1 MREVVLVD
9 AVRTPLGRR
18 NGALRE
24 VHPVTL
30 GAHALSALL
39 ERNSLAPEHVEH
51 LVWGCVGQVSEQAF
65 NIARNTWLHLGYP
78 VETAATSID
87 FQCGSGQQ
95 SIHIAA
101 AMVGSGQYDVVV
113 AGGVESM
120 SRVPMGTSLAGGAPF
135 TPEIM
140 AKHNIIHQGMSSD
153 KIAKQ
158 WDIPREE
165 LDRYSALSHQKAA
178 QATANGWF
186 KNEIAPIQGLDDA
199 GAPIEVST
207 DQGIRENIS
216 LEKMGTLK
224 PAFGE
229 DGVTTA
235 GNSSQITDGAAAI
248 LVTTAERAKAL
259 GLAPRAR
266 IVAATTVGSDPHLM
280 LTGPV
285 AATRKVLEKAGKS
298 IHDMDHVEIN
308 EAFATVVMMW
318 KREIGPEM
326 DRVNPHGGAIALG
339 HPLGASGARITA
351 TLLNALHTH
360 KKKLALQTICCGG
373 GMATGMVLERLD

>member
-1 MREVVLVD
+1 MRDVVIVEAL
-9 AVRTPLGRR
+9 RSPLGRR

-24 VHPVTL
+24 IHPVRL
-30 GAHALSALL
+30 GAHVLEALL
-39 ERNSLAPEHVEH
+39 ARTGLDAQNVDH
-51 LVWGCVGQVSEQAF
+51 LIWGCVSQASEQSL
-65 NIARNTWLHLGYP
+65 NVARNTWLDAGLP
-78 VETAATSID
+78 IETPATSID

-95 SIHIAA
+95 STHLAA
-101 AMVGSGQYDVVV
+101 AMVGSGQCDLVI

-120 SRVPMGTSLAGGAPF
+120 SRIPMGTSLAGGAPF
-135 TPEIM
+135 TDRMMEQ
-140 AKHNIIHQGMSSD
+140 HNLIHQGMSSD

-158 WDIPREE
+158 WNIPREE
-165 LDRYSALSHQKAA
+165 LDQFSALSHAKAA

-186 KNEIAPIQGLDDA
+186 KNEIVPIMGVDDA
-199 GAPIEVST
+199 GAPVEVT
-207 DQGIRENIS
+207 ADQGIRANIS

-235 GNSSQITDGAAAI
+235 GNSSQITDGAAALI
-248 LVTTAERAKAL
+248 VTTPERAKEL
-259 GLAPRAR
+259 GLTPRVR

-285 AATRKVLEKAGKS
+285 AATKKVLARAGKT
-298 IHDMDHVEIN
+298 IHDMAHIEIN
-308 EAFATVVMMW
+308 EAFATVVTMW

-351 TLLNALHTH
+351 TLVNALHTH
-360 KKKLALQTICCGG
+360 QKNLALQTICCGG
-373 GMATGMVLERLD
+373 GMATGMVLERV